1 MLDDQAFKAVIRST
15 PLISIDL
22 LVKKDNKILL
32 GKRLNKPA
40 QGCLFS
46 IGGRVYKNE
55 TINNAMMRIAK
66 NELNIELKLM
76 PRFIGVFEH
85 FYDDS
90 IYQDVSTHYVNLAY
104 EIEIEET
111 LNLPTKQHNE
121 YQWLTID
128 ELLESNQVHEYVK
141 GYFRN

>member
-1 MLDDQAFKAVIRST
+1 
-15 PLISIDL
+15 
-22 LVKKDNKILL
+22 
-32 GKRLNKPA
+32 
-40 QGCLFS
+40 
-46 IGGRVYKNE
+46 
-55 TINNAMMRIAK
+55 
-66 NELNIELKLM
+66 
-76 PRFIGVFEH
+76 
-85 FYDDS
+85 
-90 IYQDVSTHYVNLAY
+90 LAY